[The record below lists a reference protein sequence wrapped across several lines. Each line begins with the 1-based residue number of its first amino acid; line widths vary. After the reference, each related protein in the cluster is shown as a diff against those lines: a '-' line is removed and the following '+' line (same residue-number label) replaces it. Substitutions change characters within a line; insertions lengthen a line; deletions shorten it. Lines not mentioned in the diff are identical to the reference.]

1 MYNNFRSGF
10 VTIVGKPN
18 VGKSTLL
25 NALVGEKVSIVSN
38 RPQTTRNRIMGVL
51 LRENYQMVFL
61 DTPGIHKPKTKL
73 GEYMS
78 KSINDA
84 MKGMDALLVVVDA
97 AHIKEN
103 DIEIVENMSKINVH
117 KILILNKLDL
127 VQKSEVLNIIN
138 KFSEYNYDEILPI
151 SAQTGDGLAQL
162 ENLLASKLPA
172 GPKYFPDD
180 MITDQP
186 ERLICS
192 EIIREKALLFLQEE
206 IPHGVGVDILKI
218 TNIREDL
225 VEIHAD
231 IYCEKNSHKS
241 IIIGKNGSM
250 LGKIGKAARLD
261 IENLL
266 GNHVNLKLWVKVRE
280 GWRNRNS
287 DLFNLGYTE
296 KS

>member
-1 MYNNFRSGF
+1 MQNEFRSGF

-18 VGKSTLL
+18 VGKSTLM
-25 NALVGEKVSIVSN
+25 NALVGEKISIVTN

-51 LRENYQMVFL
+51 SKDNYQIVFL
-61 DTPGIHKPKTKL
+61 DTPGIHKPRTKL
-73 GEYMS
+73 GEFMN
-78 KSINDA
+78 KSVNEA
-84 MKGMDALLVVVDA
+84 MRGMDALIVVVDA
-97 AHIKEN
+97 SFIKEN
-103 DIEIVENMSKINVH
+103 DFEIVENMSKSEVF
-117 KILILNKLDL
+117 KIIVLNKIDLIEKAEILN
-127 VQKSEVLNIIN
+127 VIN
-138 KFSEYNYDEILPI
+138 KFSSFNYNAILPI
-151 SAQTGDGLAQL
+151 SAKQADGLEEL
-162 ENLLASKLPA
+162 EKLLLSSLPL

-186 ERLICS
+186 ERLICA

-206 IPHGVGVDILKI
+206 IPHGIGVDILKI
-218 TNIREDL
+218 SNIRKGL
-225 VEIHAD
+225 IEIFAD

-266 GNHVNLKLWVKVRE
+266 GNRVNLKLWVKVRE
-280 GWRNRNS
+280 GWRNKGS

>member
-1 MYNNFRSGF
+1 MQNEFRSGF

-18 VGKSTLL
+18 VGKSTLM
-25 NALVGEKVSIVSN
+25 NALVGEKISIVTN

-51 LRENYQMVFL
+51 SKDNYQMVFL

-73 GEYMS
+73 GEFMN

-84 MKGMDALLVVVDA
+84 MKGMDALIVVVDSSF
-97 AHIKEN
+97 IKEN
-103 DIEIVENMSKINVH
+103 DLEIVENMSKSNVF
-117 KILILNKLDL
+117 KVLILNKIDL
-127 VQKSEVLNIIN
+127 IEKSEILNIIN
-138 KFSEYNYDEILPI
+138 KFSEYRYDAILPI
-151 SAQTGDGLAQL
+151 SARKGDGLKEL
-162 ENLLASKLPA
+162 ENLLLSKLPE
-172 GPKYFPDD
+172 GPQYFPDD

-186 ERLICS
+186 ERVICA

-206 IPHGVGVDILKI
+206 IPHGIGVDILKI
-218 TNIREDL
+218 SNIREDL

-231 IYCEKNSHKS
+231 LYCEKNSHKS

-250 LGKIGKAARLD
+250 LGKIGKSARLD

-266 GNHVNLKLWVKVRE
+266 GNRVNLKLWVKVRE
-280 GWRNRNS
+280 GWRNRGS